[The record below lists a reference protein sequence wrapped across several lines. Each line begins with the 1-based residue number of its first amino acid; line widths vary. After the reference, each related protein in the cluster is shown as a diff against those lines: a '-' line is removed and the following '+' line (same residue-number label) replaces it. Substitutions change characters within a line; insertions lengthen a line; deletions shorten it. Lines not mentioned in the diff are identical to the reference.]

1 MRQPPLGEFDMALS
15 GTLLPSIST
24 FAAAGT
30 AGREKVLRP
39 AGANNWREE
48 LSHLKR
54 FPPVLTGRPYDLSSE
69 LENTT
74 SGSGVAMTRRETE
87 ELNELLDFDF
97 ILSNSLMPQEQP
109 TAAAAAVVSSAPG
122 SSPVVTGS
130 SCPSVTTCD
139 FTYQL
144 QREDHSAGGA
154 GGILYNREQAP
165 AAPFNLA
172 DINDVS
178 PSGGFV
184 AELMRPDLD
193 PVYMQQQQ
201 HPPPLGSLHGKFVVK
216 ATVNMGEYNNHI
228 SVSSKNS
235 AAAAAS
241 PCTDGP
247 VPPPVYNHVPR
258 MCQKIKQEAAP
269 SCTIG
274 QSHGNTPRAQQH
286 DFPLGRPLPSRTNP
300 PLTPEEMMNSR
311 DCHPSPQGLSHS
323 ALPLP
328 PGYHPGSGYPP
339 FLPEQL
345 PPNALQYQ
353 GQSYYLNV
361 FGEPL
366 SMPRLVQGMM
376 LTPPSSPLEL
386 MPSGSCLSEETKPKR
401 GRRSWPRKRTATHT
415 CDYAGCGKTYTKSS
429 HLKAHLRTHTGE
441 KPYHC
446 DWEGCGWKF
455 ARSDELTRHYRK
467 HTGHRPFQCQRCDR
481 AFSRSDHL
489 ALHMKRHF

>member
-1 MRQPPLGEFDMALS
+1 MALS
-15 GTLLPSIST
+15 GALLPSIAT
-24 FAAAGT
+24 FAAGA
-30 AGREKVLRP
+30 AGREKALRQ
-39 AGANNWREE
+39 AGASTRWREE

-54 FPPVLTGRPYDLSSE
+54 LPAEPEPQASRGASPALM
-69 LENTT
+69 
-74 SGSGVAMTRRETE
+74 ARREAE
-87 ELNELLDFDF
+87 ELSELLDFDF
-97 ILSNSLMPQEQP
+97 ILSNSLIHQEP
-109 TAAAAAVVSSAPG
+109 AAAAAAVVSAA
-122 SSPVVTGS
+122 SP
-130 SCPSVTTCD
+130 PA
-139 FTYQL
+139 
-144 QREDHSAGGA
+144 SAGPFAYPLARGEPGLLYGA
-154 GGILYNREQAP
+154 AREPAP

-193 PVYMQQQQ
+193 PVYMQQ
-201 HPPPLGSLHGKFVVK
+201 PPPPPPPGSLQGKFVVK
-216 ATVNMGEYNNHI
+216 ATVNVGEYNQG
-228 SVSSKNS
+228 KRDP
-235 AAAAAS
+235 AA
-241 PCTDGP
+241 PYGP
-247 VPPPVYNHVPR
+247 LPR

-269 SCTIG
+269 SCTVGAG
-274 QSHGNTPRAQQH
+274 QRAQQH
-286 DFPLGRPLPSRTNP
+286 EFPLGRPLPGRTNP
-300 PLTPEEMMNSR
+300 SLAPEEMMNSR
-311 DCHPSPQGLSHS
+311 DCHPSSQGLSH
-323 ALPLP
+323 LPLP
-328 PGYHPGSGYPP
+328 PGYHPAPGYPP

-345 PPNALQYQ
+345 PPGALQYQ
-353 GQSYYLNV
+353 GQSRCLTGS
-361 FGEPL
+361 GEPL
-366 SMPRLVQGMM
+366 RVPRLVPGVVM
-376 LTPPSSPLEL
+376 LTAPSSPLEL
-386 MPSGSCLSEETKPKR
+386 MPPGSCLPEETKPKR

>member
-1 MRQPPLGEFDMALS
+1 MRQPPGECDMALS
-15 GTLLPSIST
+15 GALLPSIAT
-24 FAAAGT
+24 FAAGT
-30 AGREKVLRP
+30 AGREKALRP
-39 AGANNWREE
+39 AGASNRWREE

-54 FPPVLTGRPYDLSSE
+54 LPPVLTGRPYELPPAE
-69 LENTT
+69 LETQAS
-74 SGSGVAMTRRETE
+74 SGSRGASPALLARREAE
-87 ELNELLDFDF
+87 ELSELLDFDF
-97 ILSNSLMPQEQP
+97 ILSNSLIHQEP
-109 TAAAAAVVSSAPG
+109 AASA
-122 SSPVVTGS
+122 SPPAS
-130 SCPSVTTCD
+130 ACP
-139 FTYQL
+139 FAYPL
-144 QREDHSAGGA
+144 QRGEPGLLYGA
-154 GGILYNREQAP
+154 AREPAP
-165 AAPFNLA
+165 AAPFDLA

-201 HPPPLGSLHGKFVVK
+201 QQQQQSPLGSLQGKFVVK
-216 ATVNMGEYNNHI
+216 ATVNMGEYNHI
-228 SVSSKNS
+228 SVSGKSNP
-235 AAAAAS
+235 AAACADS
-241 PCTDGP
+241 PGAP
-247 VPPPVYNHVPR
+247 YGSLPR

-269 SCTIG
+269 ACTLA
-274 QSHGNTPRAQQH
+274 QPPPPRAQQH
-286 DFPLGRPLPSRTNP
+286 EFPLGRPLPGRTNP
-300 PLTPEEMMNSR
+300 SLAPEEMMNSR
-311 DCHPSPQGLSHS
+311 DCHPSSQGLSH
-323 ALPLP
+323 LPLP
-328 PGYHPGSGYPP
+328 PGYHAAPGYPP

-345 PPNALQYQ
+345 PPSALQYQ
-353 GQSYYLNV
+353 
-361 FGEPL
+361 
-366 SMPRLVQGMM
+366 
-376 LTPPSSPLEL
+376 EL
-386 MPSGSCLSEETKPKR
+386 MPPGSCLPEETKPKR

>member
-1 MRQPPLGEFDMALS
+1 MRQPPPGDFEMALS

-24 FAAAGT
+24 FAAAATGNP
-30 AGREKVLRP
+30 AREKALRQGAP
-39 AGANNWREE
+39 NANNSNNNNTWREE

-54 FPPVLTGRPYDLSSE
+54 IPPVLTGRPYDLVSE
-69 LENTT
+69 LENAVT
-74 SGSGVAMTRRETE
+74 GSSSSVMSRRETE

-109 TAAAAAVVSSAPG
+109 TAAAAIVSSVPG
-122 SSPVVTGS
+122 SSPSVTS
-130 SCPSVTTCD
+130 NSCPVVTTCD

-144 QREDHSAGGA
+144 QRGDHTGGG

-165 AAPFNLA
+165 AAPFNLS

-201 HPPPLGSLHGKFVVK
+201 QQPPPSLGSLHGKFVVK

-228 SVSSKNS
+228 SVSSKNN
-235 AAAAAS
+235 AAAAS

-247 VPPPVYNHVPR
+247 VPPPVYNHMPT
-258 MCQKIKQEAAP
+258 MCPKIKQEATP

-286 DFPLGRPLPSRTNP
+286 DFTLGRPLPSRTNP
-300 PLTPEEMMNSR
+300 PLTPEEIMNNR
-311 DCHPSPQGLSHS
+311 DCHPSPQSLSHPG
-323 ALPLP
+323 LPVP
-328 PGYHPGSGYPP
+328 PGYHPGPGYPP

-345 PPNALQYQ
+345 PPSALQYQ
-353 GQSYYLNV
+353 
-361 FGEPL
+361 
-366 SMPRLVQGMM
+366 
-376 LTPPSSPLEL
+376 EL
-386 MPSGSCLSEETKPKR
+386 MPSGGCISEETKPKR

>member
-1 MRQPPLGEFDMALS
+1 MALS
-15 GTLLPSIST
+15 GTLLPSIAT
-24 FAAAGT
+24 FAAGT
-30 AGREKVLRP
+30 AGREKALRQ
-39 AGANNWREE
+39 AGASNRWREE

-54 FPPVLTGRPYDLSSE
+54 LPPGLTGRPYELPAE
-69 LENTT
+69 LETQAS
-74 SGSGVAMTRRETE
+74 SGSRGASPALMARREAE

-97 ILSNSLMPQEQP
+97 ILSNSLIHQEP
-109 TAAAAAVVSSAPG
+109 AAAAAVVVSAASPPASACPSAPAA
-122 SSPVVTGS
+122 SA
-130 SCPSVTTCD
+130 CH
-139 FTYQL
+139 FTYPL
-144 QREDHSAGGA
+144 QRGEPGLLYGA
-154 GGILYNREQAP
+154 AREPAS

-201 HPPPLGSLHGKFVVK
+201 QSPLGSLHGKFVVK
-216 ATVNMGEYNNHI
+216 ATVNMGEYNHI
-228 SVSSKNS
+228 SVSGKNNP
-235 AAAAAS
+235 AA
-241 PCTDGP
+241 PCTDSPGAP
-247 VPPPVYNHVPR
+247 YGSLPR

-269 SCTIG
+269 SCTIAQPPPG
-274 QSHGNTPRAQQH
+274 ASQRAQQH
-286 DFPLGRPLPSRTNP
+286 EFPLGRPLPSRTNP
-300 PLTPEEMMNSR
+300 SLAPEEMMNSR
-311 DCHPSPQGLSHS
+311 DCHPSSQGLSHLS
-323 ALPLP
+323 LP
-328 PGYHPGSGYPP
+328 PGYHPAPGYPP

-345 PPNALQYQ
+345 PPSALQYQ
-353 GQSYYLNV
+353 
-361 FGEPL
+361 
-366 SMPRLVQGMM
+366 
-376 LTPPSSPLEL
+376 EL
-386 MPSGSCLSEETKPKR
+386 MPPGSCLPEETKPKR